1 MNADTMAHRI
11 IAELARIQDRSPTL
25 LSEAGWG
32 LDIWDLAVRAS
43 ILSLEETRLRRERC
57 LAGTADDM
65 PAVQTLIVER
75 GWASARSPG
84 PHGNSAPALYPT
96 PAGIDYVHR
105 LKRPQVRKSL
115 GSLRGIA
122 RVGTISVAAP
132 GFLRGS
138 AKVAAISVVTTAVT
152 AVATYYVLRLLESL

>member
-11 IAELARIQDRSPTL
+11 IAELARIQDHSPTL

-57 LAGTADDM
+57 LAGAVDDM
-65 PAVQTLIVER
+65 PVVQTLIVDR
-75 GWASARSPG
+75 GWAAARSPG
-84 PHGNSAPALYPT
+84 PHGHSAPALYPT
-96 PAGIDYVHR
+96 PAGIDYAQR
-105 LKRPQVRKSL
+105 LTDPRVRKTM

-122 RVGTISVAAP
+122 RVGTISVATP

-138 AKVAAISVVTTAVT
+138 AKVGAISVGTSAVT